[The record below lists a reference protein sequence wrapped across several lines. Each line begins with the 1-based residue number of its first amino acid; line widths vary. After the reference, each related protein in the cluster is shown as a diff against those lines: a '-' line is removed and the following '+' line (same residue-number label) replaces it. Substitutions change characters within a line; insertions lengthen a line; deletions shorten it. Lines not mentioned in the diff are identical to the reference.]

1 MQTILS
7 FGMGDRYKK
16 KKKKKK
22 NLLKKKIY
30 KKKKLKKGT
39 GGGISMKHNDVIFI
53 APSGVQKERIQPN
66 DMFIMHPTKE
76 VELCHPK
83 NTAYKKSQCTPLF
96 FNAFR

>member
-1 MQTILS
+1 MTYQ
-7 FGMGDRYKK
+7 KK
-16 KKKKKK
+16 KKKKE
-22 NLLKKKIY
+22 KKKI
-30 KKKKLKKGT
+30 KIIFFFL
-39 GGGISMKHNDVIFI
+39 IQVIFI

-76 VELCHPK
+76 IELCQPK